1 MRWALEEGRLRG
13 VPVNAVHAWQPPVAS
28 PLGDV
33 GPVPGPMLDVPVVIE
48 KAKEAAEE
56 LVERVVQEVAD
67 EASSVDV
74 RPAAIEGSPASAL
87 VEAAEGADLLV
98 VGSRGLGGFKG
109 LVRRPGARAGLL
121 PPGARAARARL
132 GGGVVPGV
140 WPVGMCGRGRAR
152 QPGWR

>member
-1 MRWALEEGRLRG
+1 MDGIVVGVDDSDNSKAALRWALEEARLRG
-13 VPVNAVHAWQPPVAS
+13 IPVNAVHAWQPVAS
-28 PLGDV
+28 PVVNV
-33 GPVPGPMLDVPVVIE
+33 GPVPGPMLDVPVAIE

-67 EASSVDV
+67 EASGVDL

-109 LVRRPGARAGLL
+109 LV
-121 PPGARAARARL
+121 L
-132 GGGVVPGV
+132 GSVSHQMASHAPCPVVIH
-140 WPVGMCGRGRAR
+140 RTASS
-152 QPGWR
+152 

>member
-1 MRWALEEGRLRG
+1 VDGIVVGVDDSDNSKAALHWALEEGRLRG
-13 VPVNAVHAWQPPVAS
+13 VPVNAVHAWQPPLAS
-28 PLGDV
+28 PVVDV

-67 EASSVDV
+67 EASGVDL
-74 RPAAIEGSPASAL
+74 RPATIEGSAASAL

-109 LVRRPGARAGLL
+109 LV
-121 PPGARAARARL
+121 L
-132 GGGVVPGV
+132 GSVSHQMASHAPCPVVIH
-140 WPVGMCGRGRAR
+140 RTASA
-152 QPGWR
+152 